1 MSTAY
6 DDIKTRLQGSM
17 VALITPML
25 RDGTVDY
32 KRLADLIDWQIEQ
45 GTHCLVAVGTTGES
59 ATLSM
64 QEHSDVIRFFVQHVN
79 GRVPVIAGTGANNT
93 VEAIKLTQEAADA
106 GADCALLVAPYYN
119 KPPQEGLYNH
129 FRAIAQSAPE
139 LSIMLYN
146 IPGRTGQNML
156 PETVARLAEIPNIVA
171 VKEASGNLDQ
181 ASQIRCL
188 TSPEFAIYSGDDS
201 LTLPMLAVGGSGVVS
216 VASHLVGEQLQ
227 QMIKAFEAGQVQVA
241 TQIHLQLFDLFKA
254 LFLTTN
260 PIPVKAALKLQ
271 GWDVGSTR
279 PPLCDPP
286 IEVTQK
292 LKDVLSQLA
301 QVSAS

>member
-64 QEHSDVIRFFVQHVN
+64 QEHSDVIRYFVQHVK

-93 VEAIKLTQEAADA
+93 VEAIKLTQDAADA

-119 KPPQEGLYNH
+119 KPPQEGLYQH
-129 FRAIAQSAPE
+129 YKAIAEAVNIPQ
-139 LSIMLYN
+139 MLYN
-146 IPGRTGQNML
+146 VPGRTVVDIAQ
-156 PETVARLAEIPNIVA
+156 ETVERLADIDNIVSIKDATGSVARGEQLIKA
-171 VKEASGNLDQ
+171 VGDRLVV
-181 ASQIRCL
+181 L
-188 TSPEFAIYSGDDS
+188 SGDDGS
-201 LTLPMLAVGGSGVVS
+201 ALELMKFGGKGNISVTANVAPKAMSETFTAALRGDFGTANKVHDVVK
-216 VASHLVGEQLQ
+216 HL
-227 QMIKAFEAGQVQVA
+227 
-241 TQIHLQLFDLFKA
+241 HRDLFIESS
-254 LFLTTN
+254 
-260 PIPVKAALKLQ
+260 PIPAKYALHKMGLIDKGIRLPLVWLAPQHHATIDIALVKANLL
-271 GWDVGSTR
+271 
-279 PPLCDPP
+279 
-286 IEVTQK
+286 
-292 LKDVLSQLA
+292 
-301 QVSAS
+301 